1 MPIELRNLVGTCHRS
16 STDDSE
22 GCDHPSDSSELKMGA
37 NRGQIPYTGTITLY
51 HGGQSPTGFLSHHST
66 HRMKP
71 SFITSS
77 LVSVLSLMVFCT
89 ACSTTPKTSLD
100 DSPQQQMN
108 SAEFEGLTSNT
119 LPVGAK
125 MINEQTLIL
134 GSGDSWVFPRSV
146 PQARMEF
153 AEHRAG
159 TKQHVGLHQR
169 EPQRHGFDHRRQC
182 GHLWQSRLDRD
193 TQSHSFQA
201 LMAAWSWA

>member
-1 MPIELRNLVGTCHRS
+1 
-16 STDDSE
+16 
-22 GCDHPSDSSELKMGA
+22 MGA
-37 NRGQIPYTGTITLY
+37 KHGQIPYTGNITLC
-51 HGGQSPTGFLSHHST
+51 HGGESPTGFLSQHST

-119 LPVGAK
+119 LPAGAK

-134 GSGDSWVFPRSV
+134 GSGDSWVGKITLDVGKDAAIAYRFFLDQYPKQGWSLLSTVRGQNSMLVFTKEDRNATVLITEGNVVTSGRAVLTVTPRV
-146 PQARMEF
+146 TAP
-153 AEHRAG
+153 
-159 TKQHVGLHQR
+159 K
-169 EPQRHGFDHRRQC
+169 P
-182 GHLWQSRLDRD
+182 
-193 TQSHSFQA
+193 
-201 LMAAWSWA
+201 